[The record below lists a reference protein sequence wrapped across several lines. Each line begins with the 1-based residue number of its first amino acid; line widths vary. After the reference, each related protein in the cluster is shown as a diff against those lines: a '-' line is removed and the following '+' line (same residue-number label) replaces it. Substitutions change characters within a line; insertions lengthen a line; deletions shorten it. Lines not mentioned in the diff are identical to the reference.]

1 MVCHSKSFKNYII
14 YHCGYH
20 GHTVLKKADRPT
32 RLGFPVWAPNFFYY
46 LIREKGFFEKNN
58 VAVEFT
64 LIPNSVPI
72 LNNYSNEGFDGQ
84 ICLLIYGWQSA
95 VSYV

>member
-1 MVCHSKSFKNYII
+1 MVCQLKII
-14 YHCGYH
+14 QKLYHISLWLSWAH
-20 GHTVLKKADRPT
+20 RTKKADRPT

-72 LNNYSNEGFDGQ
+72 FNNYSNEGFDGQ